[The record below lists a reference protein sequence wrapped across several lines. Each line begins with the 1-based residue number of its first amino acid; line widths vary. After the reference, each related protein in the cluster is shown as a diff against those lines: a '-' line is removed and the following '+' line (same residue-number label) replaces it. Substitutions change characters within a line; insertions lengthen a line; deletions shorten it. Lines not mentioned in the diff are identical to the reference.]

1 MISSGIVQFAGT
13 KSGVTKEGNRWGS
26 VVLDNPD
33 NLMERIQVFVRD
45 DELIDACSMLSPG
58 SLVKA
63 ELRLYAGKDGLGSTL
78 LSIVPVDK
86 K

>member
-1 MISSGIVQFAGT
+1 MISSGIAQFAGK
-13 KSGVTKEGNRWGS
+13 KSGLMKDGNRWGS

-58 SLVKA
+58 CLVNVQI
-63 ELRLYAGKDGLGSTL
+63 RLYAGKDGLGSTL
-78 LSIVPVDK
+78 LSIVPADEK
-86 K
+86 